1 MHPYSFFMTQ
11 DPRYL
16 LSGSFGFGPFAIFM
30 FILVVL
36 EVALKGLGL
45 WRAARMSKTG
55 WFVALLLIN
64 TAGILPFIF
73 LLLTKNEYEHHLKGE
88 KMIA

>member
-1 MHPYSFFMTQ
+1 MHPYSFFMMQ

-16 LSGSFGFGPFAIFM
+16 LSAPFGFGPFAIFM

>member
-1 MHPYSFFMTQ
+1 MHPSTFITVMQNPQVLFTSSF
-11 DPRYL
+11 Y
-16 LSGSFGFGPFAIFM
+16 GPFTIVVVMLAI
-30 FILVVL
+30 L

-88 KMIA
+88 KMIG

>member
-16 LSGSFGFGPFAIFM
+16 LSGSFGFGPFAI
-30 FILVVL
+30 ILFVLVIL

-88 KMIA
+88 KVIG